1 MLFGFASSRL
11 MAETR
16 ASSFVAKALQ
26 SYTIPAAFV
35 ASDLHKA
42 KLMNNSGYLKG
53 CGLNLVSTKG

>member
-26 SYTIPAAFV
+26 LNTIPAAFD

-42 KLMNNSGYLKG
+42 NLMNNPG
-53 CGLNLVSTKG
+53 